1 MIQKL
6 GLKNKIDIYEA
17 VTRIR
22 DTFEE
27 FYITDK
33 KERKYLRDLKL
44 IEQLLRQ
51 QEIYALAQKEIKGLL
66 LIYRQKGFRHYA
78 KILAE
83 DNTSARALIKFLI
96 WNFSNSDIYIKI
108 KKINPLVKYLLAE
121 NPFTKKAIFKFAGDR
136 GKEILLYRKKEIK
149 INRIGD
155 KDGI

>member
-6 GLKNKIDIYEA
+6 GLKNKIDICEA
-17 VTRIR
+17 VGRIR

-27 FYITDK
+27 FYITENKD
-33 KERKYLRDLKL
+33 RKYLRDLKL
-44 IEQLLRQ
+44 IEKLLKQ
-51 QEIYALAQKEIKGLL
+51 QEIYALVQKEIKGLL

-83 DNTSARALIKFLI
+83 DNASSRALIKFLI
-96 WNFSNSDIYIKI
+96 WNFSNSDIYIKL

-121 NPFTKKAIFKFAGDR
+121 NPVTKKTMFKFAGDR

-149 INRIGD
+149 INQTGA